1 MRATLFGV
9 PASHP
14 SLAAELMLQHKGL
27 DYRRIDL
34 VTAAHRGLLRA
45 LGFPRNTVP
54 AMRLGGA
61 KVQGS
66 KEIALALDAVAPD
79 PPLFPADPEGRAAV
93 EEAEAWGNEV
103 LQPVPRRLV
112 WNALKH
118 DRSGI
123 ASYLEGAKLGI
134 PVRIAALTAP
144 PIAAMSRR
152 FNNATDEN
160 ARRDLAAVPGL
171 IDRVDELIDAGRHR
185 RGGAE
190 RRRLPD
196 RDQREP
202 PADHGRRAAADRG
215 PPRRAPRSRRR
226 SAPAGPHAQRLR
238 GLTPVPSAPRRTLVS
253 PPWKQ
258 PLHSG
263 RHTSA

>member
-1 MRATLFGV
+1 VRATLFGV

-14 SLAAELMLQHKGL
+14 SLAAELMLRHKGL

-79 PPLFPADPEGRAAV
+79 PPLFPADPERRAAV

-134 PVRIAALTAP
+134 PIKLATLTAP
-144 PIAAMSRR
+144 PIAAASRR

-171 IDRVDELIDAGRHR
+171 IDRVDELIEQGVI
-185 RGGAE
+185 GGAE
-190 RRRLPD
+190 RN
-196 RDQREP
+196 
-202 PADHGRRAAADRG
+202 AADFQIATSVSLLLTMDDVRPLIEG
-215 PPRRAPRSRRR
+215 RPAERLAREIVPRQPGRMPRVF
-226 SAPAGPHAQRLR
+226 AG
-238 GLTPVPSAPRRTLVS
+238 
-253 PPWKQ
+253 
-258 PLHSG
+258 
-263 RHTSA
+263 

>member
-1 MRATLFGV
+1 VRATLFGV

-14 SLAAELMLQHKGL
+14 SLAAELMLRHKGL

-66 KEIALALDAVAPD
+66 KEIALALDAVAPE
-79 PPLFPADPEGRAAV
+79 PPLFPADPERRAAV

-118 DRSGI
+118 DRSAL

-134 PVRIAALTAP
+134 PVKLAALTSP
-144 PIAAMSRR
+144 PIAAVSRR
-152 FNNATDEN
+152 FNDATDEN

-171 IDRVDELIDAGRHR
+171 IDRVDELIEQGVI
-185 RGGAE
+185 GGAE
-190 RRRLPD
+190 RN
-196 RDQREP
+196 
-202 PADHGRRAAADRG
+202 AADFQIATSVSLLLTLDDVRPLIEG
-215 PPRRAPRSRRR
+215 R
-226 SAPAGPHAQRLR
+226 PAERHAREVVPHQP
-238 GLTPVPSAPRRTLVS
+238 GHVPSVYA
-253 PPWKQ
+253 
-258 PLHSG
+258 
-263 RHTSA
+263 A